1 VSLVE
6 VLFDGPVDIVGDVHG
21 ELDALE
27 DLLRHLG
34 YIDSGRHPDGRR
46 LIFLGD
52 LTDRG
57 PDSPGV
63 VDFVAGLVREGSAQC
78 VLGNHD
84 LNILLGHEKYDN
96 DWFFGRPFIYEGRT
110 IPQVLADHNIR
121 TQVVDFFRTLPLV
134 LESRGL
140 RVVHA
145 CWQSEMVEV
154 ARQAADVVE
163 LHDRY
168 ANLIGEDN
176 RRTGRDEI
184 DGKLALQN
192 CNPVKVL
199 TSGPERRVAVPFEAS
214 GKVRYLDRVPWWDD
228 YTDPEFCV
236 FGHYGL
242 PSGMVTGSGTA
253 ICIDFAVA
261 KRWQERLT
269 PDFAGAYVNRL
280 AALRF
285 PEKVLVFDD
294 GSVFPVA

>member
-1 VSLVE
+1 MSLVE
-6 VLFDGPVDIVGDVHG
+6 ALFDGPIDMVGDVHG
-21 ELDALE
+21 ELDALQ
-27 DLLRHLG
+27 DLLGHLG
-34 YIDSGRHPDGRR
+34 YTNCGIHPAGRR
-46 LIFLGD
+46 LVFLGD

-57 PDSPGV
+57 PDSPRV
-63 VDFVAGLVREGSAQC
+63 VDFVAELVRSEMAQC

-84 LNILLGHEKYDN
+84 LNILVGREKYDN

-121 TQVVDFFRTLPLV
+121 TRVVDFFRTLPLV
-134 LESRGL
+134 LESPAL

-145 CWQSEMVEV
+145 CWKSEMVEV

-168 ANLIGEDN
+168 VNLIGEDN

-199 TSGPERRVAVPFEAS
+199 TSGPERRLAVPFEAS
-214 GKVRYLDRVPWWDD
+214 GEDRYLDRVPWWNE
-228 YTDPEFCV
+228 YTDSELCV

-242 PSGMVTGSGTA
+242 PPSAA
-253 ICIDFAVA
+253 ITSCRAVCIDFGVA
-261 KRWQERLT
+261 KRWKERLE
-269 PDFAGAYVNRL
+269 PNFANTYVNRL
-280 AALRF
+280 AAVRF
-285 PEKVLVFDD
+285 PEKVVVFDD
-294 GSVFPVA
+294 GRVLPLA